1 MLQSNSVR
9 QLSNLRL
16 HCFCPLFEWA
26 VMVKPSN
33 VGHFIL
39 KGYIMNTIKVIVDK
53 NGFWHVYR
61 TDKVTGQRAISFF
74 QNVDEAKA
82 ALLK

>member
-1 MLQSNSVR
+1 
-9 QLSNLRL
+9 
-16 HCFCPLFEWA
+16 
-26 VMVKPSN
+26 
-33 VGHFIL
+33 
-39 KGYIMNTIKVIVDK
+39 MNTIKIIVDK

-61 TDKVTGQRAISFF
+61 TDKFTGQRAISFF

>member
-1 MLQSNSVR
+1 
-9 QLSNLRL
+9 
-16 HCFCPLFEWA
+16 
-26 VMVKPSN
+26 
-33 VGHFIL
+33 
-39 KGYIMNTIKVIVDK
+39 MNTIKVIVDK

-82 ALLK
+82 ALLKGV

>member
-1 MLQSNSVR
+1 MGSDGETVQCWTLI
-9 QLSNLRL
+9 
-16 HCFCPLFEWA
+16 
-26 VMVKPSN
+26 
-33 VGHFIL
+33 IL
-39 KGYIMNTIKVIVDK
+39 KGYVMNTIKIIVDK

>member
-1 MLQSNSVR
+1 MQS
-9 QLSNLRL
+9 LRGL
-16 HCFCPLFEWA
+16 YRWFNCPMSDTLIR
-26 VMVKPSN
+26 S
-33 VGHFIL
+33 IT
-39 KGYIMNTIKVIVDK
+39 MNTIKVIVDK

-74 QNVDEAKA
+74 QNVEEAKA